1 MASQPIVEL
10 FFEMLHTIKLYHW
23 KTISYAQHK
32 ATDEL
37 HEKLSEN
44 TDKFV
49 EIMIGKIIKDDG
61 RMPNQSVADDLS
73 PSSAGKLPTS
83 RDRVQYRGDSI
94 PIYDFQ
100 SKQDF
105 VKKLE
110 HYISML
116 QDFNNRFDS
125 KIDSDLLNIRDEMS
139 GDINQTLYLFSL
151 E

>member
-1 MASQPIVEL
+1 MANQPIVEL

-23 KTISYAQHK
+23 KTTSYAQHK

-49 EIMIGKIIKDDG
+49 EIMIGKFTT
-61 RMPNQSVADDLS
+61 SDDLS
-73 PSSAGKLPTS
+73 RSSAGKLPTS

-100 SKQDF
+100 SKPEF
-105 VKKLE
+105 IKKLE
-110 HYISML
+110 HYISIL

-125 KIDSDLLNIRDEMS
+125 KIDSDLLNIRDEMV

>member
-23 KTISYAQHK
+23 KTTNYAQHK

-37 HEKLSEN
+37 HGKLSEN

-49 EIMIGKIIKDDG
+49 EIMIGK
-61 RMPNQSVADDLS
+61 
-73 PSSAGKLPTS
+73 LPTS
-83 RDRVQYRGDSI
+83 RERIQYRGDSI

-105 VKKLE
+105 IKKLE

>member
-49 EIMIGKIIKDDG
+49 EIMIGK
-61 RMPNQSVADDLS
+61 
-73 PSSAGKLPTS
+73 LPTS

-100 SKQDF
+100 SKQEF
-105 VKKLE
+105 IKKLE

>member
-1 MASQPIVEL
+1 MTDQPIVEL

-37 HEKLSEN
+37 HEKLSEH

-49 EIMIGKIIKDDG
+49 EIMIGK
-61 RMPNQSVADDLS
+61 
-73 PSSAGKLPTS
+73 LPTS
-83 RDRVQYRGDSI
+83 RKRIQYHGDSI

-100 SKQDF
+100 HKQEF
-105 VKKLE
+105 IKKLE
-110 HYISML
+110 KYNVIL
-116 QDFNNRFDS
+116 QNFNKRFDS
-125 KIDSDLLNIRDEMS
+125 KVDSDLLNIRDEML

>member
-23 KTISYAQHK
+23 KTTNYAQHK

-37 HEKLSEN
+37 HGKLSEH

-49 EIMIGKIIKDDG
+49 EIMIGK
-61 RMPNQSVADDLS
+61 
-73 PSSAGKLPTS
+73 LPTT
-83 RDRVQYRGDSI
+83 RERIQYRGDSI

-100 SKQDF
+100 SKQEF
-105 VKKLE
+105 IKKLE

-125 KIDSDLLNIRDEMS
+125 KIDSDLLNIRDEML

>member
-1 MASQPIVEL
+1 MDSRPIVEL

-23 KTISYAQHK
+23 KTTSFAQHK

-37 HEKLSEN
+37 HEKLSEHI
-44 TDKFV
+44 DKFV
-49 EIMIGKIIKDDG
+49 EIMI
-61 RMPNQSVADDLS
+61 
-73 PSSAGKLPTS
+73 GKLPTS

-100 SKQDF
+100 NKQDF
-105 VKKLE
+105 IQKLE
-110 HYISML
+110 QYNIIL
-116 QDFNNRFDS
+116 QDFSNRFDS
-125 KIDSDLLNIRDEMS
+125 KIDSDLLNIRDEML

>member
-10 FFEMLHTIKLYHW
+10 FYEMLHTIKLYHW
-23 KTISYAQHK
+23 KTTNYAQHK

-37 HEKLSEN
+37 HGKLSEN

-49 EIMIGKIIKDDG
+49 EIMIGKIIKDD
-61 RMPNQSVADDLS
+61 DLS

-83 RDRVQYRGDSI
+83 RERIQYRGDSI

-105 VKKLE
+105 IKKLE

>member
-49 EIMIGKIIKDDG
+49 EIMIGK
-61 RMPNQSVADDLS
+61 
-73 PSSAGKLPTS
+73 LPTS

-100 SKQDF
+100 SKQEF
-105 VKKLE
+105 IKKLE

-125 KIDSDLLNIRDEMS
+125 KIDSDLLNIRDEMMS
-139 GDINQTLYLFSL
+139 DINQTLYLFSL
-151 E
+151 Q

>member
-37 HEKLSEN
+37 HGKLSEN
-44 TDKFV
+44 TDTFV
-49 EIMIGKIIKDDG
+49 EIMI
-61 RMPNQSVADDLS
+61 
-73 PSSAGKLPTS
+73 GKLPTS

-100 SKQDF
+100 SKQEF
-105 VKKLE
+105 IKKLE

>member
-1 MASQPIVEL
+1 MEAKLLET
-10 FFEMLHTIKLYHW
+10 FFEMTNTIKLYHW
-23 KTISYAQHK
+23 KTTSYAEHK

-49 EIMIGKIIKDDG
+49 EIMI
-61 RMPNQSVADDLS
+61 
-73 PSSAGKLPTS
+73 GKLPTS

-100 SKQDF
+100 SKQEF
-105 VKKLE
+105 IKKLE

>member
-49 EIMIGKIIKDDG
+49 EIMIGKFTT
-61 RMPNQSVADDLS
+61 SDDLS
-73 PSSAGKLPTS
+73 RSSAGKLPTS

-100 SKQDF
+100 SKQEF
-105 VKKLE
+105 IKKLE
-110 HYISML
+110 HYISIL

-139 GDINQTLYLFSL
+139 GDINRTLYLFSL

>member
-1 MASQPIVEL
+1 MANQPIVEL

-49 EIMIGKIIKDDG
+49 EIMIGK
-61 RMPNQSVADDLS
+61 
-73 PSSAGKLPTS
+73 LPTS

-100 SKQDF
+100 SKQEF
-105 VKKLE
+105 IKKLE
-110 HYISML
+110 HYISIL

>member
-1 MASQPIVEL
+1 MSSQPIVEL

-23 KTISYAQHK
+23 KTTSFAQHK

-37 HEKLSEN
+37 HEKLSEHI
-44 TDKFV
+44 DKFV
-49 EIMIGKIIKDDG
+49 EILI
-61 RMPNQSVADDLS
+61 
-73 PSSAGKLPTS
+73 GKLPTT

-100 SKQDF
+100 NKQDF
-105 VKKLE
+105 IKKLE
-110 HYISML
+110 QYNVTL
-116 QDFNNRFDS
+116 QNFSNRFDS
-125 KIDSDLLNIRDEMS
+125 KIDSDLLNIRDEML

>member
-1 MASQPIVEL
+1 MNNQPIVEL

-49 EIMIGKIIKDDG
+49 EIMIGK
-61 RMPNQSVADDLS
+61 
-73 PSSAGKLPTS
+73 LPTS
-83 RDRVQYRGDSI
+83 RDRVQYRGHSI

-100 SKQDF
+100 SKQEF
-105 VKKLE
+105 IKKLE
-110 HYISML
+110 HYISIL

-125 KIDSDLLNIRDEMS
+125 KKDSDLLNIRDEMV

>member
-1 MASQPIVEL
+1 MSQPIVEL

-23 KTISYAQHK
+23 KTTSYAQHK

-49 EIMIGKIIKDDG
+49 EIMIGKFIKDD
-61 RMPNQSVADDLS
+61 DLS
-73 PSSAGKLPTS
+73 RSSAGKLPTS
-83 RDRVQYRGDSI
+83 RDRVQYRGHSI

-105 VKKLE
+105 IKKLE
-110 HYISML
+110 HYISIL
-116 QDFNNRFDS
+116 KDFNNRFDS

>member
-49 EIMIGKIIKDDG
+49 EIMIGK
-61 RMPNQSVADDLS
+61 
-73 PSSAGKLPTS
+73 LPTS
-83 RDRVQYRGDSI
+83 RYHVQYRGDSI

-100 SKQDF
+100 SKQEF
-105 VKKLE
+105 IKKLE

-116 QDFNNRFDS
+116 QDFNKRFDS

>member
-37 HEKLSEN
+37 HGKLSEN

-49 EIMIGKIIKDDG
+49 EIMIGK
-61 RMPNQSVADDLS
+61 
-73 PSSAGKLPTS
+73 LPTS
-83 RDRVQYRGDSI
+83 RDRLQYRGDSI

-100 SKQDF
+100 SKQEF
-105 VKKLE
+105 IKKLE

>member
-1 MASQPIVEL
+1 MSDQPIVEL

-23 KTISYAQHK
+23 KTTNYAQHK

-37 HEKLSEN
+37 HGKLSEN

-49 EIMIGKIIKDDG
+49 EIMIGK
-61 RMPNQSVADDLS
+61 
-73 PSSAGKLPTS
+73 LPTS
-83 RDRVQYRGDSI
+83 RERIQYRGDSI

-100 SKQDF
+100 SKQEF
-105 VKKLE
+105 IKKLE

-116 QDFNNRFDS
+116 QDFNNRFDT
-125 KIDSDLLNIRDEMS
+125 KIDSDLLNIRDEML

>member
-1 MASQPIVEL
+1 MENQPIVEL

-23 KTISYAQHK
+23 KTTSYAQHK

-49 EIMIGKIIKDDG
+49 EIMIGK
-61 RMPNQSVADDLS
+61 
-73 PSSAGKLPTS
+73 LPTS

-100 SKQDF
+100 SKQEF
-105 VKKLE
+105 IKKLE
-110 HYISML
+110 HYISIL